1 MDDLRHA
8 PLYSIPECARYLGLP
23 VSTVRG
29 WIAKPGSDRKGG
41 GKPLVIPA
49 GSDPTALSFTN
60 LVEIHVLALLRRK
73 RHVSMPE
80 IRSKIA
86 ALYHDANT
94 KHPLASREFL
104 AYSNDQRVELD
115 ETGAPSRYF
124 PFTRGY
130 GRDDPKLIV
139 IDPKVRFGRPVI
151 KGSGVSTSVISRF
164 TKGGESI
171 ADLADDYRLLPEQ
184 IEEAVRYER
193 GH

>member
-1 MDDLRHA
+1 MDKLLHT

-23 VSTVRG
+23 ASTVRS
-29 WIAKPGSDRKGG
+29 WIDAPGSDPEEPGPR
-41 GKPLVIPA
+41 LVKPA

-73 RHVSMPE
+73 RKVSMLE

-86 ALYHDANT
+86 ELYHDRGA
-94 KHPLASREFL
+94 KHPLASRQFL
-104 AYSNDQRVELD
+104 AYSHDQRVELD

-130 GRDDPKLIV
+130 GRDDPKYIV
-139 IDPKVRFGRPVI
+139 IDPKVRFGRPVV

-171 ADLADDYRLLPEQ
+171 ADLADDYRLQPEQ

-193 GH
+193 GY